1 MIATGSVSPV
11 AFWISG
17 SYSVVSTQPNPPTE
31 PCTTNLRPHKHIM
44 LLLIANRELALRL
57 LVRVGERVQGF
68 NSLALQD
75 RQPEADVGL
84 CVFVAGLR
92 LVNTTAF
99 VRRVG
104 NSQKPWYHPA
114 TPPM

>member
-17 SYSVVSTQPNPPTE
+17 SYFVVSTQPNPPSTHRE

-44 LLLIANRELALRL
+44 LLLIANRKLALRL
-57 LVRVGERVQGF
+57 LVRIGKRVQGP
-68 NSLALQD
+68 NGLALQD

-92 LVNTTAF
+92 LVSTTLYAK
-99 VRRVG
+99 RG
-104 NSQKPWYHPA
+104 EG
-114 TPPM
+114 